1 MKPPII
7 KVPDPAPGSGGG
19 MDFQVR
25 LPDKLTETAVP
36 VAAVFFCGRRQK
48 SMKPP
53 IIKVPENG
61 GPCGRRFFATLRRI
75 MICRFDP
82 DHGVAPATDE
92 QSVISETQTW
102 RSP

>member
-36 VAAVFFCGRRQK
+36 VAAVFFFNAAADDDL
-48 SMKPP
+48 P
-53 IIKVPENG
+53 V
-61 GPCGRRFFATLRRI
+61 
-75 MICRFDP
+75 
-82 DHGVAPATDE
+82 
-92 QSVISETQTW
+92 
-102 RSP
+102 